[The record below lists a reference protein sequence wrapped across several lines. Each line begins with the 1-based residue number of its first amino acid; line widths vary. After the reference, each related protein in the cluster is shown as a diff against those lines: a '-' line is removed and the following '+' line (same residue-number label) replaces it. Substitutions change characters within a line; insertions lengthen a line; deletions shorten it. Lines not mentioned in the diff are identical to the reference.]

1 LGLTL
6 TVRAQG
12 QPNYTVTD
20 LGTQMNAF
28 NASVTGINSAGQVS
42 GFDVLPGN
50 FGPSGFRTAADGTID
65 WSLDNIGTL
74 GGSYVA
80 AQSLNNLGQVV
91 GMSTDAGGV
100 QHAFRTAANS
110 AINPATDD
118 LGAFP
123 GGPFSMA
130 LGVNDAGQAVG
141 ISYLADFTFHGFR
154 TAANSPIN
162 QATDDLGTFGGSY
175 SFAAAINASGQ
186 VVGDADT
193 GPGGPNFHAF
203 RTAAGSVGPLVAGN
217 DLGTLGGGYSS
228 AKSINTAGH
237 VVGYSATTDPN
248 TNIKHAFVY
257 IDSTMYDLNNAI
269 PAGSGWILTSALGIN
284 DGGQIIGL
292 GILNNAVHYFRLDP
306 VSTFNALVQPPIK
319 SDGSSVFSG
328 SRGVVPVKFTLTSN
342 GVATCQLPPATI
354 SVTRTISGAAAA
366 VDTSIYVEPADNAS
380 SFRISG
386 CQYVYN
392 LGASSLGAGTYRVDI
407 TINGSVA
414 GSGVFSLR

>member
-1 LGLTL
+1 MGLTL

-100 QHAFRTAANS
+100 QHA
-110 AINPATDD
+110 
-118 LGAFP
+118 
-123 GGPFSMA
+123 
-130 LGVNDAGQAVG
+130 
-141 ISYLADFTFHGFR
+141 FR

-414 GSGVFSLR
+414 GSGVFCLR